1 MAGSFYSPFSETF
14 EVEMVIIP
22 HFLFG
27 QKLWK
32 SLDETLIVRCFL
44 EKGYSQGVLVILK
57 EDEIQTEIELVPLN
71 KFASNNRFFIIYPE
85 MDKDLNI
92 QWKFLLGEMN
102 VLQAELE
109 ANFSNILEN
118 I

>member
-1 MAGSFYSPFSETF
+1 MAERSYSPESETF
-14 EVEMVIIP
+14 EVEMAIIP

-32 SLDETLIVRCFL
+32 SLDERLIVRCFL

-57 EDEIQTEIELVPLN
+57 EDEIQTEVELVPLN
-71 KFASNNRFFIIYPE
+71 KFASNNRFFMIYPE
-85 MDKDLNI
+85 MDENLNI
-92 QWKFLLGEMN
+92 QWMFMLGEMN

-109 ANFSNILEN
+109 ASFSNILEN
-118 I
+118 K